1 MKQEVRYW
9 TIRLLCG
16 NRDHSADDNLDGL
29 FRWIKMNVQL

>member
-9 TIRLLCG
+9 TIGLLCG
-16 NRDHSADDNLDGL
+16 NRAHSGDDNLDGL

>member
-9 TIRLLCG
+9 TIRLLWG
-16 NRDHSADDNLDGL
+16 NRDHSGDDNLDGL

>member
-9 TIRLLCG
+9 TIGLLCR
-16 NRDHSADDNLDGL
+16 NRDYSGDDNLDGL